1 LFFIRSLEKDAA
13 NLMVNAHAL
22 IIDDNAYNAEVLE
35 RLLTALGDRFTTL
48 QDPMQL
54 KDVVAELD
62 QIDIVF
68 LDLEMPKQDGYQ
80 TLEILKG
87 DLALPVPVVAYTV
100 HISEMDEARALGFDG
115 FLGKPLDPKRFP
127 DQLARLLAGQQ
138 VWETP

>member
-1 LFFIRSLEKDAA
+1 MA
-13 NLMVNAHAL
+13 NAHAL
-22 IIDDNAYNAEVLE
+22 IIDDNAYSAEVLE
-35 RLLTALGDRFTTL
+35 RLLTALGDHFTTL
-48 QDPMQL
+48 QDPLQL
-54 KDVVAELD
+54 RDIVAELD

-87 DLALPVPVVAYTV
+87 DLGLPVPVVAYTV
-100 HISEMDEARALGFDG
+100 HTSEMDEARALGFDG

-127 DQLARLLAGQQ
+127 DQLARLLAGQP

>member
-1 LFFIRSLEKDAA
+1 
-13 NLMVNAHAL
+13 MVNAHAL

-35 RLLTALGDRFTTL
+35 RLLTAQGDHFTTL
-48 QDPMQL
+48 QDPMRLQA
-54 KDVVAELD
+54 VVAELD

-68 LDLEMPKQDGYQ
+68 LDLEMPRQDGYQ

-100 HISEMDEARALGFDG
+100 HTSEMDEARALGFDG

-127 DQLARLLAGQQ
+127 DQLARLLAGQP